1 MALDLAQE
9 RLQRLHAHRNV
20 RHTTPKH
27 FAVPTG
33 VAHPAPILNTNVNPV
48 SEIFSYTGDHTKF
61 VLVMVGLPARGKSF
75 IARKIRSYLSW
86 LGIDVQWFNIGQ
98 YRRYCA
104 KDTVGVQ
111 SSDFFDPKNTTSKK
125 RRELYALIA
134 LAELEKY
141 LCQDDGQVAI
151 LDGTNTTKH
160 RRQMIRN
167 FFVRK
172 NRPSSHLNIKIVFIE
187 SICNDESIIDRNILN
202 VKLRS
207 PDYKDVS
214 PTKAIL
220 DFKKRIKHY
229 EKIYVPLTDEDGS
242 YIKLIDAGRKVIG
255 HEVNGYL
262 PSRILYFLMHI
273 NLNKVAHFFTRH
285 GESKYNI
292 EGRIGGDAPLS
303 DAGVEYSQTMADFM
317 SLQPEFRGGKMKVWC
332 STLKR
337 CTQTAIPFND
347 LQNFSVY
354 KWRALC
360 EIEAGTCDSM
370 TYEQIESQYPFEFEA
385 RMKNKLTYRYPQG
398 ESYKDVIKRLEPV
411 IFELERAKR
420 PILVIAHQAVLR
432 CLYGYFMDE
441 PLEKI
446 PYLSINLHTI
456 YKLSPTDYSTEVDRY
471 TFGCGKSK
479 IQTSHKVIGSNFH
492 LGGNTPIKT
501 TPTFSDSLTIPTKAA
516 ERQGRKVS
524 RDFLEER
531 KKDGGSVCGDVEI
544 ANERSPRL
552 SPNASGSSAPAMTNG
567 QLLGHSHG
575 HHAQSSKSDDCDLI

>member
-187 SICNDESIIDRNILN
+187 SICNDESIIDRN
-202 VKLRS
+202 V
-207 PDYKDVS
+207 
-214 PTKAIL
+214 
-220 DFKKRIKHY
+220 
-229 EKIYVPLTDEDGS
+229 
-242 YIKLIDAGRKVIG
+242 
-255 HEVNGYL
+255 
-262 PSRILYFLMHI
+262 M
-273 NLNKVAHFFTRH
+273 
-285 GESKYNI
+285 
-292 EGRIGGDAPLS
+292 
-303 DAGVEYSQTMADFM
+303 
-317 SLQPEFRGGKMKVWC
+317 
-332 STLKR
+332 
-337 CTQTAIPFND
+337 
-347 LQNFSVY
+347 
-354 KWRALC
+354 
-360 EIEAGTCDSM
+360 
-370 TYEQIESQYPFEFEA
+370 
-385 RMKNKLTYRYPQG
+385 
-398 ESYKDVIKRLEPV
+398 
-411 IFELERAKR
+411 
-420 PILVIAHQAVLR
+420 
-432 CLYGYFMDE
+432 
-441 PLEKI
+441 
-446 PYLSINLHTI
+446 LH
-456 YKLSPTDYSTEVDRY
+456 S
-471 TFGCGKSK
+471 
-479 IQTSHKVIGSNFH
+479 FH
-492 LGGNTPIKT
+492 S
-501 TPTFSDSLTIPTKAA
+501 F
-516 ERQGRKVS
+516 V
-524 RDFLEER
+524 
-531 KKDGGSVCGDVEI
+531 
-544 ANERSPRL
+544 
-552 SPNASGSSAPAMTNG
+552 
-567 QLLGHSHG
+567 
-575 HHAQSSKSDDCDLI
+575 